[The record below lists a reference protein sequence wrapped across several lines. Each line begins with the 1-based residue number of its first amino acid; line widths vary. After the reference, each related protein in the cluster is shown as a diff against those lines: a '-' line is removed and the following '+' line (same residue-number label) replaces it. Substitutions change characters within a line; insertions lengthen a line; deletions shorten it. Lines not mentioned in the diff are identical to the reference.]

1 MSPLESVRRDDDHGL
16 VLLAPSLSTALS
28 HDNIRRAN
36 CVRVVAFDGMASV

>member
-1 MSPLESVRRDDDHGL
+1 MCALERVRRDDDHGL
-16 VLLAPSLSTALS
+16 VLLAPSLSTALR